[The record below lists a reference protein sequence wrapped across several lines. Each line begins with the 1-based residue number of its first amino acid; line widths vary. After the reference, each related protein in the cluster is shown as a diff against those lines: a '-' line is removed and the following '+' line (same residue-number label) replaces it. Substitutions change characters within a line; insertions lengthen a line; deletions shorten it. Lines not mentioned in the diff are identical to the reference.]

1 MLIKSDKQKL
11 LNTAHNRPAVLHTRE
26 KTNAEH
32 GKISLTTCDHGA
44 FKRPAGPLAASH
56 LSLRPLGCDARRARL
71 GECPFTL
78 WTQFLQKQPRELGVS
93 AALNVHAVSRT
104 PGMDRK
110 ERKNCKMCI
119 KVIDEY
125 ITIGK
130 PFLHEMN

>member
-1 MLIKSDKQKL
+1 M
-11 LNTAHNRPAVLHTRE
+11 TAILHTPE
-26 KTNAEH
+26 KTNGEH
-32 GKISLTTCDHGA
+32 GKISLTLR
-44 FKRPAGPLAASH
+44 RPWSIQTACVSLAASH
-56 LSLRPLGCDARRARL
+56 LSLRPLGCDPRRARL

-78 WTQFLQKQPRELGVS
+78 WAQFLQNQPLELGVS
-93 AALNVHAVSRT
+93 AALNVHPMSRT

-110 ERKNCKMCI
+110 ERKNCKMHI